1 MGKYDDEEKRNEA
14 INKILDQYENYKT
27 EEEKRAEEPSA
38 EERLGTFKQRMK
50 DVATEYYADYN
61 SDENE
66 ILRTYCMRQLLDSQ
80 TIQEKLKKMNMLKE
94 SVMGADYY
102 QLIHLLKIKNLE
114 TFIDSAV
121 IETKAYLRELEETK
135 ENEETVWQKK
145 YGIYKKAPSALKNFL
160 RINETATRP
169 NLNCAGN
176 IKDLTALL
184 VEARYGF
191 NSTVFRMDNVFL
203 YSRNSKYPDLANAYT
218 TTNFQRKLRERFIG
232 LPVEVEE
239 RIMNDPEKSV
249 KLKRV
254 YAAFYEYFNEK
265 RNIDYTIK
273 DLEEKF
279 PELLEDSSKMV
290 LVYRSGNVDPVTG
303 NIFAKNRYE
312 SYGPEEHIARGSN
325 PNMETAYI
333 SVTESSLVLPV
344 YNMAK
349 MDGSEIDDKK
359 RDFPIIINVQKIYDL
374 LKARQK
380 ELEGTLKF
388 DGEVDLLDLLSKEYE
403 ESDPIQEQFYQRIV
417 ELDELQ
423 QYEKRPDLPESF
435 FNRDEIKESNDKKN
449 TTRSFAF
456 ASAELLFKSSIPQ
469 EAITQISPIF
479 MEILTML
486 PNMPYSE
493 DELEKKTERKI
504 ALIRE
509 KRGQGYQY
517 IKTREERKKEEEEK
531 NKVKEEIRGT
541 RKEILNI
548 RKKVLQGLQSSKE
561 GEENAEGLSKKINRK
576 IEENPEEYGL
586 TELEADFLKR
596 FYIKQ
601 EPISEYFYIPQFT
614 EADLEEIRDMLPDD
628 ISSVRRKKD
637 SELLKVFSIEEIK
650 WISGGAK
657 LEDINATRRLQ
668 MEMGIRTHVIKKL
681 LSSEK
686 FLSDIG
692 VNLEQC
698 QVSQEDFM
706 SELRNLVQVS
716 GAKPASKSQNTR
728 TVYRR
733 SKRFFG

>member
-1 MGKYDDEEKRNEA
+1 M
-14 INKILDQYENYKT
+14 
-27 EEEKRAEEPSA
+27 
-38 EERLGTFKQRMK
+38 
-50 DVATEYYADYN
+50 
-61 SDENE
+61 
-66 ILRTYCMRQLLDSQ
+66 
-80 TIQEKLKKMNMLKE
+80 
-94 SVMGADYY
+94 
-102 QLIHLLKIKNLE
+102 
-114 TFIDSAV
+114 
-121 IETKAYLRELEETK
+121 
-135 ENEETVWQKK
+135 
-145 YGIYKKAPSALKNFL
+145 
-160 RINETATRP
+160 
-169 NLNCAGN
+169 
-176 IKDLTALL
+176 
-184 VEARYGF
+184 
-191 NSTVFRMDNVFL
+191 
-203 YSRNSKYPDLANAYT
+203 
-218 TTNFQRKLRERFIG
+218 
-232 LPVEVEE
+232 
-239 RIMNDPEKSV
+239 
-249 KLKRV
+249 
-254 YAAFYEYFNEK
+254 
-265 RNIDYTIK
+265 
-273 DLEEKF
+273 
-279 PELLEDSSKMV
+279 
-290 LVYRSGNVDPVTG
+290 
-303 NIFAKNRYE
+303 
-312 SYGPEEHIARGSN
+312 
-325 PNMETAYI
+325 
-333 SVTESSLVLPV
+333 
-344 YNMAK
+344 
-349 MDGSEIDDKK
+349 
-359 RDFPIIINVQKIYDL
+359 
-374 LKARQK
+374 
-380 ELEGTLKF
+380 
-388 DGEVDLLDLLSKEYE
+388 
-403 ESDPIQEQFYQRIV
+403 
-417 ELDELQ
+417 
-423 QYEKRPDLPESF
+423 PESF